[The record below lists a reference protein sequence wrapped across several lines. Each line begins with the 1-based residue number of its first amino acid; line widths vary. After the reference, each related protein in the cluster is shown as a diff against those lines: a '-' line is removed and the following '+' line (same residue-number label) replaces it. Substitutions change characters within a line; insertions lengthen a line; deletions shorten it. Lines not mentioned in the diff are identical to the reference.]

1 MSLLCVSALIVYLK
15 RKYKA
20 NKVYNL
26 KKKQQQQTNM
36 IISNPMYDKETKL
49 ENYESD
55 TDLNSVTDN
64 SVYEDE
70 YNNYDDV
77 EYNDNDDSVYMSE

>member
-1 MSLLCVSALIVYLK
+1 
-15 RKYKA
+15 
-20 NKVYNL
+20 
-26 KKKQQQQTNM
+26 M

-77 EYNDNDDSVYMSE
+77 EYNDDSVYVSD

>member
-26 KKKQQQQTNM
+26 KKKQQQTNM
-36 IISNPMYDKETKL
+36 IISNPMYDT
-49 ENYESD
+49 EN
-55 TDLNSVTDN
+55 TANLNNFNSNSNISNASN

-77 EYNDNDDSVYMSE
+77 EYNDDSVYVSD